1 MAFVGNLI
9 IYIIMAC
16 TILGAIAAVRN
27 QESGLGA
34 EFISGIHAIGPVFV
48 PVAGIMASIPYLSKF
63 ITWVINPVFVQ
74 IGADPSIAATAI
86 VAVDMGGY
94 QLADAVAASREAWI
108 MAMLVGYT
116 SGATVVY
123 LIPVGLTMLKKKY
136 HKYLALGSMAGFVS
150 IPIAVLAAYLITVF
164 TNTPVREAITTEG
177 ASGYHLIFNM
187 KTMLANMAPLVAF
200 CLLLAI
206 GLKLKPDFMI
216 KGFLV
221 FGKFMDMC
229 IKIVLA
235 CVIVEYFTGFFSKIF
250 GSWGFDPII
259 ADAKDNFRAL
269 EIAGYIG
276 IMLAGTFPMVYLVK
290 NYLKKAMDYIGA
302 KMGMTSSGATG
313 FLMVFANII
322 ATYHLSEEM
331 RPRDLVLC
339 IAFAV
344 CAQAALGDHLAFTAN
359 FQPTMIVAILAG
371 KLIGGTFAVLLA
383 LKISVPAAVR
393 LERENGDWP
402 PAAPKEAA

>member
-1 MAFVGNLI
+1 MSFVGNVI
-9 IYIIMAC
+9 IYIIMFC
-16 TILGAIAAVRN
+16 TILGALAAIRN
-27 QESGLGA
+27 PEKGLGA
-34 EFISGIHAIGPVFV
+34 EFISGIHSIGPVFV

-63 ITWVINPVFVQ
+63 ITWAFHPLFVG

-94 QLADAVAASREAWI
+94 QLANAVAASREAWI

-123 LIPVGLTMLKKKY
+123 LIPVGLTMLRKKY

-150 IPIAVLAAYLITVF
+150 IPVGVIVAYLITVF
-164 TNTPVREAITTEG
+164 TNTPVRDTITTEG
-177 ASGYHLIFNM
+177 DSTYHLVFD
-187 KTMLANMAPLVAF
+187 LAHLLSNMAPLFVF
-200 CLLLAI
+200 CLALAF
-206 GLKLKPDFMI
+206 GLRFKPDIMI
-216 KGFLV
+216 KGFLA
-221 FGKFMDMC
+221 FGRFMDAG

-235 CVIVEYFTGFFSKIF
+235 LVIVEYFTGCFSTLF
-250 GSWGFDPII
+250 GAWGFDPII
-259 ADAKDNFRAL
+259 ADAKDTFRAL

-276 IMLAGTFPMVYLVK
+276 IMLAGTFPMVYLIK
-290 NYLKKAMDYIGA
+290 NYLSKIMHWIGDR
-302 KMGMTSSGATG
+302 MGMTPTGATG

-359 FQPTMIVAILAG
+359 FQP
-371 KLIGGTFAVLLA
+371 
-383 LKISVPAAVR
+383 P
-393 LERENGDWP
+393 
-402 PAAPKEAA
+402 

>member
-1 MAFVGNLI
+1 MI
-9 IYIIMAC
+9 C
-16 TILGAIAAVRN
+16 TVLGALAAIRN
-27 QESGLGA
+27 QEEGLGA
-34 EFISGIHAIGPVFV
+34 EFIAGIHAIGPVFV
-48 PVAGIMASIPYLSKF
+48 PVAGIMASIPYLSRF
-63 ITWVINPVFVQ
+63 ITWIVSPVFVQ

-94 QLADAVAASREAWI
+94 QLADAVAANREAWI

-123 LIPVGLTMLKKKY
+123 LIPVGLTMLKKRF

-150 IPIAVLAAYLITVF
+150 IPVAVLAAYLITVA
-164 TNTPVREAITTEG
+164 TNTPIREAITTEG
-177 ASGYHLIFNM
+177 ESGYNLIFSAGGI
-187 KTMLANMAPLVAF
+187 LANMAPLVVF
-200 CLLLAI
+200 CLALAV

-216 KGFLV
+216 KGFLI
-221 FGKFMDMC
+221 FGKFMDTC
-229 IKIVLA
+229 IKLVLA
-235 CVIVEYFTGFFSKIF
+235 LVIVEYFTGFFTKIF
-250 GSWGFDPII
+250 GGWGFDPII
-259 ADAKDNFRAL
+259 ADPKDTFRAL

-290 NYLKKAMDYIGA
+290 NHLKKAMDYIGA

-359 FQPTMIVAILAG
+359 FQPTMIVAILVG

-383 LKISVPAAVR
+383 MKISVPAAVR
-393 LERENGDWP
+393 LEIENGDWP
-402 PAAPKEAA
+402 PPKVQAA